1 MKRIIAISIMGVM
14 AASVWAADSKEEV
27 QKAAKALADKDNY
40 GWTQTTKNQGGGN
53 GGGGG
58 RGFGAGTVE
67 GKSNKE
73 GVTYV
78 VSKFT
83 NQNGDD
89 MTFESASK
97 GEKRAFK
104 GQDGW
109 QAPPA
114 PGGGGG
120 GGGRGRGMF
129 AGGRSPVTQVD
140 TLLAGVKE
148 LKSEDGVY
156 SGDLTEDGAKSLMAF
171 GGGRRAGGG
180 GGGNPPQVTG
190 AKGWA
195 KFSVKDG
202 VLSKIE
208 YNVQGKRTFNEQEF
222 DVNRTVTI
230 DIKNVGSTKIELPSE
245 ASDLLK

>member
-1 MKRIIAISIMGVM
+1 MKRIIAIGIMGVM

-53 GGGGG
+53 GGG

-73 GVTYV
+73 GVTYI

-109 QAPPA
+109 QEPPA
-114 PGGGGG
+114 AGGGG

-129 AGGRSPVTQVD
+129 AGARNPVAQVD
-140 TLLAGVKE
+140 TLLTGVKE

-156 SGDLTEDGAKSLMAF
+156 SGDLTEDGVKSLMAF
-171 GGGRRAGGG
+171 GGRRAGGG
-180 GGGNPPQVTG
+180 GGGNAPQVTG

-195 KFSVKDG
+195 KFWVKDG
-202 VLSKIE
+202 VLSKVE

-230 DIKNVGSTKIELPSE
+230 EIKNVGSTKIELPSE
-245 ASDLLK
+245 AADLLK

>member
-1 MKRIIAISIMGVM
+1 MKQIIAIGIMGVM
-14 AASVWAADSKEEV
+14 AASVWAADPKEEV

-40 GWTQTTKNQGGGN
+40 AWTQTSKNQGGG

-58 RGFGAGTVE
+58 RGFGAGTME
-67 GKSNKE
+67 GKSNKD
-73 GVTYV
+73 GVTYI

-109 QAPPA
+109 QAPGGG
-114 PGGGGG
+114 GGGGG

-129 AGGRSPVTQVD
+129 GGRNPVAQVD
-140 TLLAGVKE
+140 TLLTGVKE

-156 SGDLTEDGAKSLMAF
+156 SGDLTEDGVKSLMAF
-171 GGGRRAGGG
+171 GGGRRGGGGG
-180 GGGNPPQVTG
+180 GGGNAPQVTG

-195 KFSVKDG
+195 KFWVKDG

-208 YNVQGKRTFNEQEF
+208 YNVQGKRTFNEQEVE
-222 DVNRTVTI
+222 VNRTTTI
-230 DIKNVGSTKIELPSE
+230 DIKNVGSTKIDLPSE
-245 ASDLLK
+245 AADLLK